1 MHSPPP
7 PLLRCAAPAKLN
19 LFLHVIGQRT
29 DGYHLLQT
37 VFQLIDWCDYL
48 DFYCRPDGVIRRIN
62 ALDHIP
68 PEEDL
73 SIRAAK
79 LLQAH
84 TGCHLGVDIYLE
96 KHLPLGGGVGGGSSD
111 AATTLL
117 ALNRLWNLHLTRH
130 ELISLGQQL
139 GADVPFFIF
148 GRNAFAQGIGEQLEA
163 IDLPEQWFTVLCP
176 SSHISTA
183 DVFSDPN
190 LTRTT
195 EPVRIADFTAYPD
208 PFQYGHNDLQVVV
221 EKHDNAVASAVRW
234 LATRASNARMTGS
247 GACVFAS
254 FSTYSAAQKVVNDA
268 QHENWSSHCISGLK
282 NHPLIDFAM

>member
-1 MHSPPP
+1 MHSFA
-7 PLLRCAAPAKLN
+7 PLLRCPAPAKLN

-37 VFQLIDWCDYL
+37 VFQLVDWCDYL
-48 DFYCRPDGVIRRIN
+48 DFYCRQDGAIRRIN
-62 ALDHIP
+62 TLDKISA
-68 PEEDL
+68 EEDL
-73 SIRAAK
+73 SLRAAK
-79 LLQAH
+79 LLQAY

-117 ALNRLWNLHLTRH
+117 ALNRLWNLHLTRT

-163 IDLPEQWFTVLCP
+163 IDLPKQWFTVLCP
-176 SSHISTA
+176 ASRISTA
-183 DVFSDPN
+183 GVFSDPN

-208 PFQYGHNDLQVVV
+208 PFQYGRNDLQAII
-221 EKHDNAVASAVRW
+221 EKRDKAVANAITW
-234 LATRASNARMTGS
+234 LARRVSNTRMTGS

-254 FSTYSAAQKVVNDA
+254 FSTCSAAQKVVSDA
-268 QHENWSSHCISGLK
+268 QQENWPSHCISGLK
-282 NHPLIDFAM
+282 EHPLIDFAM